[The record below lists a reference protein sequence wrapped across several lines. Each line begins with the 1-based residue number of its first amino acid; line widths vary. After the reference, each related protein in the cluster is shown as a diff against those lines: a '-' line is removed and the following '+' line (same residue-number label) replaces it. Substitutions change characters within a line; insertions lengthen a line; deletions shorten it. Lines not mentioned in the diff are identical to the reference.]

1 MTSAANIWKRLQVK
15 GLDHLKWTL
24 SRKIISAFL
33 IIALLVGVTC
43 GLSYYFL
50 KRIDLSYSALL
61 KNDSAILLLASEIES
76 STQQQSSLLFSFLV
90 DPSKEKEQQLISV
103 NEQLQKKIQDMAVL
117 RTGAEDQTDIQA
129 MGDSNATIARLV
141 KKVTEYVNKNEAGL
155 AKTEALLWSVPSTE
169 TLTKAAVKIQTN
181 QKASMELR
189 LLENHKLVTT
199 TITSLIWIS
208 IAALLFAIATGWL
221 LSRLIVRPMKDLVR
235 AAEQIAACDL
245 TVADVKV
252 NNRDEL
258 RDLANAFNQ
267 MKANLHMIISQ
278 VGKSAEQVSE
288 ASGQLSFNAERVSES
303 IEQITSIV
311 QEISIGTDSQ
321 VNSVNQGV
329 ALIEEMTSTVDQIMM
344 VTLTAN
350 QKSSHALEAAAAGH
364 EAIDISIKQMSS
376 IHLTMK
382 ELAAAVQRLGSRSGE
397 IGKTVDVIAHI
408 ARQTNMLA
416 LNASI
421 EAARAGAAG
430 KGFAVVAE
438 EVRKLSL
445 QTSAAA
451 EEVAHLVGS
460 IQEET
465 EELAVSSV
473 AGTKEVGTGI
483 TVVNQ
488 AGGAFARIQSAID
501 EVAGQMEQITDQS
514 NEIAMKSKMA
524 AALILTIDDVAGK
537 TAAGTREVSGT
548 VQEQFSSMEEI
559 VSSASVLNVMAE
571 DLKKLIGRFVI

>member
-1 MTSAANIWKRLQVK
+1 
-15 GLDHLKWTL
+15 
-24 SRKIISAFL
+24 
-33 IIALLVGVTC
+33 
-43 GLSYYFL
+43 
-50 KRIDLSYSALL
+50 
-61 KNDSAILLLASEIES
+61 
-76 STQQQSSLLFSFLV
+76 
-90 DPSKEKEQQLISV
+90 
-103 NEQLQKKIQDMAVL
+103 
-117 RTGAEDQTDIQA
+117 
-129 MGDSNATIARLV
+129 
-141 KKVTEYVNKNEAGL
+141 
-155 AKTEALLWSVPSTE
+155 VPSTE

-199 TITSLIWIS
+199 TNSSLIWVS
-208 IAALLFAIATGWL
+208 IAALLFAIATGWF

-235 AAEQIAACDL
+235 AAERIAACDL

-258 RDLANAFNQ
+258 RDLAVAFNQ

-278 VGKSAEQVSE
+278 VGKSADQVSE
-288 ASGQLSFNAERVSES
+288 ASGQLSYNAERVSES

-311 QEISIGTDSQ
+311 QEISIGTDNQ
-321 VNSVNQGV
+321 VNSVSQGV
-329 ALIEEMTSTVDQIMM
+329 ALIEEMTSTVDQITM

-350 QKSSHALEAAAAGH
+350 QKSSHALEAAAAGQ

-382 ELAAAVQRLGSRSGE
+382 ELAADVQRLGSRSEE

-460 IQEET
+460 IQDET
-465 EELAVSSV
+465 EEVAASSF
-473 AGTKEVGTGI
+473 AGTKEVDTGI

-488 AGGAFARIQSAID
+488 AGGAFARIQSAVD
-501 EVAGQMEQITDQS
+501 EVAVQMEQVMDQS
-514 NEIAMKSKMA
+514 NEIAMKSKLA

-559 VSSASVLNVMAE
+559 VSSANVLNVMAE
-571 DLKKLIGRFVI
+571 DLKNLIGRFVI